1 MVKDVVKSECRMID
15 MWSCFQTVD
24 ALEKHSAGR
33 KEMDRDQRGKTLRA
47 EKEHRPPYV
56 VKLLPRD
63 DKHVVTTIR
72 QPLAENA
79 FLLPQVLYCN
89 LESHL
94 CQVLFSINSALK
106 I

>member
-1 MVKDVVKSECRMID
+1 MID
-15 MWSCFQTVD
+15 MWSGFGVVE
-24 ALEKHSAGR
+24 ALENCSA
-33 KEMDRDQRGKTLRA
+33 A
-47 EKEHRPPYV
+47 EKKNAESREETLQMLHV
-56 VKLLPRD
+56 VNLTPRD

-79 FLLPQVLYCN
+79 FLLLPQVLYCN